1 VVIIGIG
8 RAGCNV
14 CDSVSKISNIRTVKL
29 DGGVG
34 LPKCETHEEYDKSVP
49 KLARKLKLKDTKKVW
64 LVVCGA
70 GRVSGATLGVLEQLK
85 PREINVAFIHA
96 DPFFCPPHQ
105 QKQNKVVFNVLQ
117 EYARSGL
124 INSLYLFSNKHLEAI
139 VGEESLSNYFDKI
152 NDAIANA
159 IVSIDHFRSTDP
171 IMGAH
176 HDASDIS
183 RIRTVSLKQLSDE
196 EENFY
201 FPLDNVTESC
211 YLYSVASDEIKNN
224 KNLLTTIR
232 KQVIL
237 DKERGVKSSFGV
249 FENSSDYSYFY
260 SLKFTH
266 YIQKEIE

>member
-1 VVIIGIG
+1 M
-8 RAGCNV
+8 
-14 CDSVSKISNIRTVKL
+14 
-29 DGGVG
+29 
-34 LPKCETHEEYDKSVP
+34 
-49 KLARKLKLKDTKKVW
+49 
-64 LVVCGA
+64 
-70 GRVSGATLGVLEQLK
+70 
-85 PREINVAFIHA
+85 
-96 DPFFCPPHQ
+96 
-105 QKQNKVVFNVLQ
+105 
-117 EYARSGL
+117 

-139 VGEESLSNYFDKI
+139 VGEETLINYFDRI

-159 IVSIDHFRSTDP
+159 LVSIEHFHSTDP
-171 IMGAH
+171 IMGGY
-176 HDASDIS
+176 HDASGIS

-201 FPLDNVTESC
+201 FPLDNITESC

-266 YIQKEIE
+266 YIQKEIK